1 MTSFTYIDSPLGRL
15 LLAAEESA
23 LTGLWIEGQR
33 YFASTLPENAI
44 RNDGLKIFLD
54 VRCRLDAYFAGG
66 ALGTLPALSPPGTAF
81 RKTVWNEL
89 LKIPRG
95 TTVTYGELAERIRQ
109 LSGRPTSPRAVAGAV
124 AHNPISLLIPC
135 HRVVAANGIGGYAG
149 GTDRKLWLLNLERN

>member
-1 MTSFTYIDSPLGRL
+1 MTSFTYIGSPLGRL

-23 LTGLWIEGQR
+23 LTGLWFEGQR

-44 RNDGLKIFLD
+44 RNDKLQIFRD
-54 VRCRLDAYFAGG
+54 AHCWLDAYFAGG
-66 ALGTLPALSPPGTAF
+66 APGALPALSPPGTAF

-89 LKIPRG
+89 LKIPHG
-95 TTVTYGELAERIRQ
+95 TTVTYGELAARLQ
-109 LSGRPTSPRAVAGAV
+109 VVSDRPTSPRAVAGAV

-149 GTDRKLWLLNLERN
+149 GTDRKLWLLKLERN

>member
-44 RNDGLKIFLD
+44 RNDKLQIFRD
-54 VRCRLDAYFAGG
+54 AHWWLDAYFAGG
-66 ALGTLPALSPPGTAF
+66 APRTLPALSPPGTAF

-89 LKIPRG
+89 LKIPHG
-95 TTVTYGELAERIRQ
+95 TTVTYGELAARLQ
-109 LSGRPTSPRAVAGAV
+109 VVSDRPTSPRAVAGAV

-149 GTDRKLWLLNLERN
+149 GTDRKLWLLNLEQN

>member
-66 ALGTLPALSPPGTAF
+66 ALGALPALSPPGTAF

-89 LKIPRG
+89 LKIPR
-95 TTVTYGELAERIRQ
+95 APQ
-109 LSGRPTSPRAVAGAV
+109 
-124 AHNPISLLIPC
+124 
-135 HRVVAANGIGGYAG
+135 
-149 GTDRKLWLLNLERN
+149 

>member
-1 MTSFTYIDSPLGRL
+1 MTSFTYIGSPLGRL

-44 RNDGLKIFLD
+44 RNDKLQIFRD
-54 VRCRLDAYFAGG
+54 AHCWLDAYFAGG
-66 ALGTLPALSPPGTAF
+66 APGALPALSPPGTAF

-89 LKIPRG
+89 LKIPHG
-95 TTVTYGELAERIRQ
+95 TTVTYGELAARLQ
-109 LSGRPTSPRAVAGAV
+109 VVSDRPTSPRAVAGAV

-149 GTDRKLWLLNLERN
+149 GTDRKLWLLKLERN

>member
-44 RNDGLKIFLD
+44 RNDKLQIFRD
-54 VRCRLDAYFAGG
+54 AHCWLDAYFAGG
-66 ALGTLPALSPPGTAF
+66 APGALPALSPRGTAF

-89 LKIPRG
+89 LKIPHG
-95 TTVTYGELAERIRQ
+95 TTVTYGELAARLQ
-109 LSGRPTSPRAVAGAV
+109 VVSDRPTSPRAVAGAV

-149 GTDRKLWLLNLERN
+149 GTDRKLWLLKLERN